1 MTVERS
7 GRPLAVVM
15 MIALACGCA
24 TSKAP
29 EQASVPEFDPSDP
42 LTATRLMQQGQALV
56 KEGKVD
62 EGLARYRAALKSQPD
77 NPTIHNLMGAA
88 ELQRGNAEAALEFFN
103 QALQLA
109 PTYSDARN
117 NRGASYVQLN
127 QFSMAETDFLTVL
140 SDNLYENRTGVY
152 FNLGSLYYGR
162 GNLLAAEEN
171 LRKAAVASGP
181 IDAYLLLAR
190 VQEQLGKHELAETTL
205 RQGMARAPERA
216 DIVLALAQLL
226 EKEGRTSESLE
237 LYRRILNLAPH
248 SPEAE
253 QARAKVGR

>member
-1 MTVERS
+1 MTISRPA
-7 GRPLAVVM
+7 RPLVAAM
-15 MIALACGCA
+15 MLALAWGCA
-24 TSKAP
+24 SSKAP
-29 EQASVPEFDPSDP
+29 EQGAVPEFDPTDP

-56 KEGKVD
+56 KEGKFD
-62 EGLARYRAALKSQPD
+62 EGLVRFRAALKAQPN

-88 ELQRGNAEAALEFFN
+88 ELQRGNAAAALDLFN

-117 NRGASYVQLN
+117 NRGAAYVQLN

-140 SDNLYENRTGVY
+140 GDNLYENRSGVY

-171 LRKAAVASGP
+171 LRKAAVAAGP
-181 IDAYLLLAR
+181 IDAYLLLAT
-190 VQEQLGKHELAETTL
+190 VQDQLGKREFAETTL

-226 EKEGRTSESLE
+226 EKEGRSAESLE

>member
-1 MTVERS
+1 MSRS
-7 GRPLAVVM
+7 PSARPLASLLM
-15 MIALACGCA
+15 CALVWGCA
-24 TSKAP
+24 STRAP
-29 EQASVPEFDPSDP
+29 EQATVLEFDPADP

-62 EGLARYRAALKSQPD
+62 DGLVRYRAALKSQPS

-88 ELQRGNAEAALEFFN
+88 ELQRGNAAAALELFN

-117 NRGASYVQLN
+117 NRGAAYVQLN

-140 SDNLYENRTGVY
+140 ADNLYENRTGVY
-152 FNLGSLYYGR
+152 FNLGSLYHSR

-171 LRKAAVASGP
+171 LRRAAVASGP

-190 VQEQLGKHELAETTL
+190 VQEQLGKHEFAETTL
-205 RQGMARAPERA
+205 RQGMIRAPERA

-226 EKEGRTSESLE
+226 EKEGRTNESLE